1 MTRSSASPLGF
12 TELLKTYLGPQS
24 GRVVILAGLL
34 FTGVGLQLIGPQI
47 LKRFVDSA
55 VPGPAALP
63 MTALWGL
70 AGLYIAAA
78 LLTQAAQVATTWF
91 SEQVGWTATN
101 RLRRDLAAHALGLD
115 LTFHNART
123 PGELIERI
131 DGDVTA
137 LATFFSQFVLQILG
151 SGLLLAG
158 ILILI
163 TVQDWRVGGF
173 MTVFAVFAVIAAVA
187 ISRVTLIGSPR
198 WTAERQARSEMAGF
212 LEERLGGLDD
222 IRANAGGAHVMR
234 RHAAISASLNHAGRR
249 AGRMGMAV
257 NAAINAL
264 YALGLAIALIGG
276 VILFRRHEITL
287 GTVYLF
293 VQYTGMMAMPL
304 ALIGM
309 QLQQFQ
315 SAGAGLGRVRDLQAI
330 ASRIVDGPGLGL
342 PRRPPSVAFRDVNFA
357 YDAAA
362 PVLRDICFDLAP
374 GETLGL
380 LGRTGSGKSTLIRLL
395 FRLYE
400 IGEGAI
406 LIDGQDIRRA
416 TLAQLRARIGVVT
429 QEVQLFEATVRDNV
443 TLFDPALPDA
453 RVLEVLDDI
462 GLGPWLGRLP
472 AGLDSG
478 LTAGG
483 LSAGEAQLLAF
494 ARVFLRD
501 PALVV
506 LDEASSRLDPAT
518 DRLIERAMDK
528 LLRPSPTA
536 PRRTAIVIAHKLA
549 TVRRADKIL
558 ILDHGRVAEWGDR
571 AALAS
576 DPASHFAGLLRS
588 GVEGMLQ

>member
-1 MTRSSASPLGF
+1 MNSPARRLGF
-12 TELLKTYLGPQS
+12 TQLLKTYLAPQGPH
-24 GRVVILAGLL
+24 VAILAALL
-34 FTGVGLQLIGPQI
+34 FAGVGLQLVGPQI

-63 MTALWGL
+63 MATLWAL
-70 AGLYIAAA
+70 AGLYIVAA

-115 LTFHNART
+115 LTFHNAKT

-163 TVQDWRVGGF
+163 TVRDWRVGGV
-173 MTVFAVFAVIAAVA
+173 MTVFAVIAAVA
-187 ISRVTLIGSPR
+187 ISRVTLIGGPR

-234 RHAAISASLNHAGRR
+234 RHAAISASLNHAGRS
-249 AGRMGMAV
+249 AGRIGMAV

-264 YALGLAIALIGG
+264 YAVGLAIALIGG
-276 VILFRRHEITL
+276 VILFRRHEVTL

-315 SAGAGLGRVRDLQAI
+315 SAAAGLGRVRDLQTI
-330 ASRIVDGPGLGL
+330 ASRIVDGPGLDL
-342 PRRPPSVAFRDVNFA
+342 PRRPPGVTFRAVSFA
-357 YDAAA
+357 YVDAV
-362 PVLRDICFDLAP
+362 PVLRDVCFDLAP

-380 LGRTGSGKSTLIRLL
+380 LGRTGSGKSTLVRLL

-416 TLAQLRARIGVVT
+416 ALAQLRARIGVVT

-443 TLFDPALPDA
+443 TLFDPALSDA
-453 RVLEVLDDI
+453 RVLEVVEDI
-462 GLGPWLGRLP
+462 GLGPWLARLP
-472 AGLDSG
+472 AGLDSD

-536 PRRTAIVIAHKLA
+536 PRRTAIIIAHKLA
-549 TVRRADKIL
+549 TVRLADRIL

-571 AALAS
+571 AALAA
-576 DPASHFAGLLRS
+576 DPASLFAGLLRS
-588 GVEGMLQ
+588 GIEGVLE